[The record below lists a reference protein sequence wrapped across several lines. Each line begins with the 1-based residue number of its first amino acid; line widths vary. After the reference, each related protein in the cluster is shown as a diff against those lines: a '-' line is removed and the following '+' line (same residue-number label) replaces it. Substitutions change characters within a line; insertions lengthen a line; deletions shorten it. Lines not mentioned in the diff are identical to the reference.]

1 MIPNPDQGP
10 APIDASLHLL
20 ADHLLEAVSTGDLAP
35 ALLHVSAGDADG
47 FDLGMLPL
55 DGRHPSELLVGL
67 TAPDEWHAI
76 GVATAGWAYHCSE
89 RGRADRTRT
98 RVHVVTVLSRTGEHA
113 HRTRIEDAAS
123 MGMSAGDLSAL
134 DQPAEGEQV
143 DLLRLAL
150 GLTTDP
156 PPCGSEVYWAIA
168 WLSEILARPGEL
180 TDWRAVRDLH
190 PGMETLR
197 RARVADVPTASD
209 PDVVALLRLFA
220 RAFDWSELRRR
231 AGEGRFE
238 VDELRAEDAW
248 WFDDGAF
255 ARFVLNR
262 CPPLAMLRTEL
273 EAHLAPPLVERV
285 HSMLD
290 ALEIPP
296 TAWPDRDDRAA

>member
-76 GVATAGWAYHCSE
+76 GVATAGWAYRSSE

-113 HRTRIEDAAS
+113 HRTRVEDAGA
-123 MGMSAGDLSAL
+123 MGMSADDLSAL

-156 PPCGSEVYWAIA
+156 PPCGAEVYWAIV
-168 WLSEILARPGEL
+168 WLSEILARPDEL
-180 TDWRAVRDLH
+180 TEWRAVRDLH

-197 RARVADVPTASD
+197 RARVTDVPTASD
-209 PDVVALLRLFA
+209 ADVVALLRLFA

-231 AGEGRFE
+231 SGEGGFE
-238 VDELRAEDAW
+238 VDELRAADAW

-273 EAHLAPPLVERV
+273 EARLSPPLVERV
-285 HSMLD
+285 HSTLD